1 MRFATTLLCSV
12 TAATIALTV
21 PVPTSNIALYPAAQA
36 ATNVSISIG
45 TFYDDLA
52 PYGSWVYY
60 EDDYV
65 FVPSHIPHYWR
76 PYTIGHWVY
85 TREFGWLWV
94 SDEPFGWAVYHYG
107 RWGYSDEIGWFWL
120 PGRRWAPAWVSWRR
134 SRGYVVWAPIPP
146 RYSDDDFS
154 AEIVISDI
162 PDDYWICVPSR
173 SFLSIDI
180 SVNIIDDDRD
190 RLRVV
195 HETEPVGNVTVQN
208 NIVVNNS
215 IDVDYVEKQT
225 KQLVKPVAVKETND
239 PKQAGKGG
247 GQSVAVF
254 TGEVKEEKN
263 LKPPKVKK
271 LDEVKQER
279 AKLEEQA
286 PAEQGG
292 KKKKKLQTE
301 QQMTTPEEAQPQLGG
316 EQPGK
321 KKKLKATG
329 QPTEEV
335 QPQLGGE
342 QPGKKKKLKATGQ
355 PTEEVQP
362 QQGEEQPIKKKK
374 LKATGQPTEET
385 LPQGGEQP
393 IKKKKLKA
401 TGQPT
406 EEALPQGEEQPIKKK
421 KQKVTGQPT
430 EEAQPQQGGEQPI
443 KKKRKAVEQPSET
456 EAPAMKPKKGAP
468 SKCDPVTGEG
478 CQ

>member
-1 MRFATTLLCSV
+1 
-12 TAATIALTV
+12 
-21 PVPTSNIALYPAAQA
+21 
-36 ATNVSISIG
+36 
-45 TFYDDLA
+45 
-52 PYGSWVYY
+52 
-60 EDDYV
+60 
-65 FVPSHIPHYWR
+65 
-76 PYTIGHWVY
+76 
-85 TREFGWLWV
+85 
-94 SDEPFGWAVYHYG
+94 
-107 RWGYSDEIGWFWL
+107 
-120 PGRRWAPAWVSWRR
+120 
-134 SRGYVVWAPIPP
+134 VVWAPIPP

-154 AEIVISDI
+154 TEIVVSDI
-162 PDDYWICVPSR
+162 PDDYWIAVPSR
-173 SFLSIDI
+173 SFLSVNL
-180 SVNIIDDDRD
+180 SVNIIDNDRD

-195 HETEPVGNVTVQN
+195 HETEPIGNVTIKN

-215 IDVDYVEKQT
+215 IDVDYVQKQT
-225 KQLVKPVAVKETND
+225 KQLVKPVAVKQTDD

-247 GQSVAVF
+247 GQGVAVY

-335 QPQLGGE
+335 QPQ
-342 QPGKKKKLKATGQ
+342 
-355 PTEEVQP
+355 
-362 QQGEEQPIKKKK
+362 QGEEQPIKKKK
-374 LKATGQPTEET
+374 KATGQPT
-385 LPQGGEQP
+385 Q
-393 IKKKKLKA
+393 
-401 TGQPT
+401 T

-421 KQKVTGQPT
+421 KKATGQPAQTEETLPQGEEQPIKKRKKATGQPT
-430 EEAQPQQGGEQPI
+430 QTEEALPQGEEQPIKKRKQKATQTEQAQPQQGEEQPI

>member
-1 MRFATTLLCSV
+1 MRLTTTLLCSV
-12 TAATIALTV
+12 TAATIALTF
-21 PVPTSNIALYPAAQA
+21 PVPTSKIAPLYPSAQA
-36 ATNVSISIG
+36 ATNISISIG

-65 FVPSHIPHYWR
+65 FVPSHIPRHWR

-94 SDEPFGWAVYHYG
+94 SDEPFGWAAYHYG

-134 SRGYVVWAPIPP
+134 SGGYVVWAPIPP

-162 PDDYWICVPSR
+162 PDDYWTCVPSR
-173 SFLSIDI
+173 SFLSVNI
-180 SVNIIDDDRD
+180 SVNIIEDDRD

-195 HETEPVGNVTVQN
+195 HETEPVGNVTIQN

-247 GQSVAVF
+247 EQGVAVF
-254 TGEVKEEKN
+254 TGEVKEQKN
-263 LKPPKVKK
+263 VKPPKVKK
-271 LDEVKQER
+271 IDEVKQEK

-301 QQMTTPEEAQPQLGG
+301 EQLTAPEEAQPQLGG
-316 EQPGK
+316 EQPI
-321 KKKLKATG
+321 
-329 QPTEEV
+329 
-335 QPQLGGE
+335 
-342 QPGKKKKLKATGQ
+342 KKKKLKATGQ

-374 LKATGQPTEET
+374 LKATGQPTEEA
-385 LPQGGEQP
+385 LPQGEEQP

-430 EEAQPQQGGEQPI
+430 QTEEAPQLGGEQPI
-443 KKKRKAVEQPSET
+443 KKKKKAVEQPSET

-468 SKCDPVTGEG
+468 AGKCDPATGEG

>member
-1 MRFATTLLCSV
+1 MRLATTLLCSV

-21 PVPTSNIALYPAAQA
+21 PVPTAKTALYPSAQA
-36 ATNVSISIG
+36 ATNISISIG

-65 FVPSHIPHYWR
+65 FVPSRIPRHWR

-85 TREFGWLWV
+85 TREYGWLWV
-94 SDEPFGWAVYHYG
+94 SDEPFGWAAYHYG

-134 SRGYVVWAPIPP
+134 SGGYVVWAPIPP

-154 AEIVISDI
+154 AEIEISDI
-162 PDDYWICVPSR
+162 PDDYWIAVPSR
-173 SFLSIDI
+173 SFLSVDL
-180 SVNIIDDDRD
+180 SVNIINDDRD
-190 RLRVV
+190 RIRVV
-195 HETEPVGNVTVQN
+195 HETEPVGNVTIKN

-215 IDVDYVEKQT
+215 IDVDYVQKQT
-225 KQLVKPVAVKETND
+225 KQLVKPVAVKQTDD

-247 GQSVAVF
+247 GQGVAVY

-301 QQMTTPEEAQPQLGG
+301 EQMTTPEEAQPQLGG

-329 QPTEEV
+329 QPTEETL
-335 QPQLGGE
+335 P
-342 QPGKKKKLKATGQ
+342 
-355 PTEEVQP
+355 
-362 QQGEEQPIKKKK
+362 QGEEQPIKKKK

-385 LPQGGEQP
+385 LPQGEEQP

-443 KKKRKAVEQPSET
+443 KKKKKAVEQPSET

-468 SKCDPVTGEG
+468 AGKCDPATGEG